1 MINDALVGNTHGAW
15 IRRTYAHVCGAVDAV
30 CSRMLTYAEQE
41 VINDALIGNTHEA
54 WITSITPGNALFRP
68 F

>member
-1 MINDALVGNTHGAW
+1 
-15 IRRTYAHVCGAVDAV
+15 
-30 CSRMLTYAEQE
+30 MLTYAEQE

-68 F
+68 FSASSKALLSLY